1 MTEKRSPVQ
10 EFRRPTGGRTPVGKG
25 EEDARLKDAIEKAGT
40 LIEAMNYIQKFRNR
54 VVVIKLGGSAMEG
67 AELTALLADVV
78 FMEAVGMRPVLV
90 HGGGPA
96 ISKAM
101 KEKGKEPVFVNGRR
115 VTDAGTLRIV
125 KDVLVKQIN
134 RAIVEEIRT
143 LGARAEGIH
152 PDSNSS
158 ITARQLIMK
167 DEAGKPYDLG
177 LVGEVASVKTD
188 VIRDFT
194 EARVVP
200 VIAPLGAD
208 ENGRVY
214 NINGDSVASALAAA
228 LGAEKLV
235 YLSDTHG
242 IYTDP
247 HDENSFAP
255 HLSEGEIEDLVK
267 RGIINSGMLPKV
279 EGCLGAVKA
288 GVRKAH
294 SIDGRIQHSL
304 LLEIFTEKGIG
315 TEIVLS

>member
-1 MTEKRSPVQ
+1 
-10 EFRRPTGGRTPVGKG
+10 
-25 EEDARLKDAIEKAGT
+25 LKDAIEKAST
-40 LIEAMNYIQKFRNR
+40 LIEALNYIQTFRNR
-54 VVVIKLGGSAMEG
+54 VVVIKLGGSAMAG

-96 ISKAM
+96 ISRAM

-115 VTDAGTLRIV
+115 VTDAATLRIV

-134 RAIVEEIRT
+134 RAIVEEIRL

-158 ITARQLIMK
+158 IVARQLVMK
-167 DEAGKPYDLG
+167 DASGEPYDLG

-188 VIRDFT
+188 VIRDFS

-200 VIAPLGAD
+200 VIAPLGTGD
-208 ENGRVY
+208 NGRVY
-214 NINGDSVASALAAA
+214 NINGDSVASDVASAM
-228 LGAEKLV
+228 GAEKLV

-247 HDENSFAP
+247 RDEDSFAP
-255 HLSEGEIEDLVK
+255 HLSESEIEDLVT
-267 RGIINSGMLPKV
+267 RGIISEGMLPKV
-279 EGCLGAVKA
+279 EGCLRAVKG

-294 SIDGRIQHSL
+294 IIDGRIQHSL
-304 LLEIFTEKGIG
+304 LLEIFTSKGIG

>member
-1 MTEKRSPVQ
+1 
-10 EFRRPTGGRTPVGKG
+10 
-25 EEDARLKDAIEKAGT
+25 LKDAIEKAST
-40 LIEAMNYIQKFRNR
+40 LIEALNYIQTFRNR
-54 VVVIKLGGSAMEG
+54 VVVIKLGGSAMAG

-96 ISKAM
+96 ISRAM

-115 VTDAGTLRIV
+115 VTDAATLRIV

-134 RAIVEEIRT
+134 RAIVEEIRL

-158 ITARQLIMK
+158 IVARQLVMK
-167 DEAGKPYDLG
+167 DASGEPYDLG

-188 VIRDFT
+188 VIRDFS

-200 VIAPLGAD
+200 VIAPLGTGD
-208 ENGRVY
+208 NGRVY
-214 NINGDSVASALAAA
+214 NINGDSVASDVASAM
-228 LGAEKLV
+228 GAEKLV

-247 HDENSFAP
+247 RDEDSFAP
-255 HLSEGEIEDLVK
+255 HLSEGEIEDLVT
-267 RGIINSGMLPKV
+267 RGIISEGMLPKV
-279 EGCLGAVKA
+279 EGCLRAVKG

-294 SIDGRIQHSL
+294 IIDGRIQHSL
-304 LLEIFTEKGIG
+304 LLEIFTSKGIG
-315 TEIVLS
+315 TEIVLN